1 MYANGA
7 MGAGALMASSFAGS
21 GVGIIVLFRGN
32 RNLAVNLCIL
42 LAVYALGVILG
53 WSTSYLL

>member
-1 MYANGA
+1 

-32 RNLAVNLCIL
+32 RNLAVNLGIL